1 MNMNDYKRV
10 TDRLTPDERCRKEVL
25 DMSKRENK
33 IKLNTNEYTE
43 SVSGVEVRSGH
54 GIMKYVG
61 IAAACAIIVGG
72 IGTTGVLLH
81 KGSKNA
87 QQFAEVIEEE
97 TTAEAVTEITEE
109 PTEPPVEYDYEA
121 IANELT
127 QHYIDSL
134 NVMQYGDVSY
144 DSNESITFYTYDSTR
159 EEWSNNYGGERT
171 FYKVTDERFKSCQDI
186 YEYYKAPIASSID
199 RKHYGE
205 TYESFTMPD
214 NFKDA
219 ADVEYESSLQSW
231 LGGDVSKFENGS
243 RVDIR
248 PNGKDTCDDEAFSI
262 NIGIYVEYNGNL
274 YVSKRT
280 VESETAPYYANGKH
294 SFLTSLTT
302 EPNVLETED
311 NSFKASCFVKTPYT
325 GWENAKYGDEKI
337 ITFNLIN
344 GEWKISSIET
354 GDRPEYTSAVAI
366 QNYIEKRA
374 EYNDINIGYDSEGKA
389 GRGIG
394 HIMDKLEVTE
404 YDPSIHVC
412 KVHAVLHNMNGED
425 ALDMTAEISVNHNG
439 SPVVMSA
446 DITRIKEYDSSYER
460 PNAVSAN

>member
-10 TDRLTPDERCRKEVL
+10 TDRLAPDERCRKEVL

-33 IKLNTNEYTE
+33 IKMNKNEYTE
-43 SVSGVEVRSGH
+43 NVSGVEVRSGH
-54 GIMKYVG
+54 GIMKYVS
-61 IAAACAIIVGG
+61 IAAACALIVGG

-87 QQFAEVIEEE
+87 QQFTEVVEEE
-97 TTAEAVTEITEE
+97 TTAEAATEIAEE
-109 PTEPPVEYDYEA
+109 PTEPPVEYDYAA

-144 DSNESITFYTYDSTR
+144 DSNESITFYTYDSTN

-186 YEYYKAPIASSID
+186 YEYYKAPIASVID
-199 RKHYGE
+199 RKNFGE

-214 NFKDA
+214 NYKEA
-219 ADVEYESSLQSW
+219 QGVEDSVTLRSW
-231 LGGDVSKFENGS
+231 LGEDVSKFEVGS
-243 RVDIR
+243 RVDLAYD
-248 PNGKDTCDDEAFSI
+248 PEDESTVDYAAHSI
-262 NIGIYVEYNGNL
+262 HTATYVEYNGQL
-274 YVSKRT
+274 YVRQMPKFS
-280 VESETAPYYANGKH
+280 
-294 SFLTSLTT
+294 TT
-302 EPNVLETED
+302 GD
-311 NSFKASCFVKTPYT
+311 NSFSTEPAVTHEEADSFTVSRFVRSPYLGYANT
-325 GWENAKYGDEKI
+325 NYGEEKI
-337 ITFNLIN
+337 FTFVLEKD
-344 GEWKISSIET
+344 EWKIKSIET

-404 YDPSIHVC
+404 YDSSIHVC

-460 PNAVSAN
+460 PNAVSSN

>member
-33 IKLNTNEYTE
+33 IKMNTNEYTE

-144 DSNESITFYTYDSTR
+144 DSNESITFYTYDSTN

-186 YEYYKAPIASSID
+186 YEYYKAPIAPSID
-199 RKHYGE
+199 RKHFGE

-214 NFKDA
+214 NYKEA
-219 ADVEYESSLQSW
+219 QGVEDSVTLLSW
-231 LGGDVSKFENGS
+231 LGEDVSKFEVGS
-243 RVDIR
+243 RVDLAYD
-248 PNGKDTCDDEAFSI
+248 PEDESTVDYAAHSI
-262 NIGIYVEYNGNL
+262 HTATYVEYNGQL
-274 YVSKRT
+274 YVRQMPKFS
-280 VESETAPYYANGKH
+280 
-294 SFLTSLTT
+294 TT
-302 EPNVLETED
+302 GD
-311 NSFKASCFVKTPYT
+311 NSFSTEPAVTHEEADSFTVSRFVRTPYLGYANT
-325 GWENAKYGDEKI
+325 NYGEEKI
-337 ITFNLIN
+337 FTFVLEKD
-344 GEWKISSIET
+344 EWKIKSIET

-404 YDPSIHVC
+404 YDPDIHVC

-439 SPVVMSA
+439 NPVVMSA
-446 DITRIKEYDSSYER
+446 DITRIKDYDSSYER

>member
-10 TDRLTPDERCRKEVL
+10 TDRLAPDERCRKEVL

-33 IKLNTNEYTE
+33 IKMNKNEYTE
-43 SVSGVEVRSGH
+43 NVSGVEVRSGH
-54 GIMKYVG
+54 GIMKYVS
-61 IAAACAIIVGG
+61 IAAACALIVGG

-87 QQFAEVIEEE
+87 QQFTEVIEEE

-109 PTEPPVEYDYEA
+109 PTELPVEYDYAA

-144 DSNESITFYTYDSTR
+144 DSSESITFYTYDSTN

-199 RKHYGE
+199 RKNFGE

-214 NFKDA
+214 NYKEA
-219 ADVEYESSLQSW
+219 QGVEDSVTLLSW
-231 LGGDVSKFENGS
+231 LGEDVSKFEVGS
-243 RVDIR
+243 RVDLAYD
-248 PNGKDTCDDEAFSI
+248 PEDESTVDYAAHSI
-262 NIGIYVEYNGNL
+262 HTATYVEYNGQL
-274 YVSKRT
+274 YVRQMPKFS
-280 VESETAPYYANGKH
+280 
-294 SFLTSLTT
+294 TT
-302 EPNVLETED
+302 GD
-311 NSFKASCFVKTPYT
+311 NSFSTEPAVTHEEADSFTVSRFVRTPYLGYANT
-325 GWENAKYGDEKI
+325 NYGEEKTFTFVLEND
-337 ITFNLIN
+337 
-344 GEWKISSIET
+344 EWKIKSIET

-404 YDPSIHVC
+404 YDSSIHVC

-439 SPVVMSA
+439 NPVVMSA

>member
-10 TDRLTPDERCRKEVL
+10 TDRLAPDERCRKEVL

-33 IKLNTNEYTE
+33 IKMNKNEYTE
-43 SVSGVEVRSGH
+43 NVSGVDVRSGH
-54 GIMKYVG
+54 GIMKYVS
-61 IAAACAIIVGG
+61 IAAACALIVGG

-87 QQFAEVIEEE
+87 QQFTEVIEEE
-97 TTAEAVTEITEE
+97 TTAKAVTEITEE
-109 PTEPPVEYDYEA
+109 PTELPVEYDYAA

-159 EEWSNNYGGERT
+159 EEWSNKYGGERT
-171 FYKVTDERFKSCQDI
+171 FYKVTDERFNSCQDI
-186 YEYYKAPIASSID
+186 YEYYKAPIASVID
-199 RKHYGE
+199 RKNFGE

-214 NFKDA
+214 NYKEA
-219 ADVEYESSLQSW
+219 QGVEDSVTLLSW
-231 LGGDVSKFENGS
+231 LGEDVSKFEVGS
-243 RVDIR
+243 RVDLAYD
-248 PNGKDTCDDEAFSI
+248 PEDEGTFDYAAHSI
-262 NIGIYVEYNGNL
+262 HTATYVEYNGQL
-274 YVSKRT
+274 YVRQMPKFS
-280 VESETAPYYANGKH
+280 
-294 SFLTSLTT
+294 TT
-302 EPNVLETED
+302 GD
-311 NSFKASCFVKTPYT
+311 NSFSTEPAVTHEEADSFTVSRFVRTPYLGYANT
-325 GWENAKYGDEKI
+325 NYGEEKI
-337 ITFNLIN
+337 FTFVLEKD
-344 GEWKISSIET
+344 EWKIKSIET

-404 YDPSIHVC
+404 YDSSIHVC
-412 KVHAVLHNMNGED
+412 KVHAVLHNMYGED

-439 SPVVMSA
+439 NPVVMSA
-446 DITRIKEYDSSYER
+446 DITRIKDYDSSYER
-460 PNAVSAN
+460 PNAVSKN

>member
-1 MNMNDYKRV
+1 MNDYKRV
-10 TDRLTPDERCRKEVL
+10 TDRLAPDERCRKEVL
-25 DMSKRENK
+25 DMSRRENK
-33 IKLNTNEYTE
+33 IKMNKNEYTE
-43 SVSGVEVRSGH
+43 NVSGVEVRSGH
-54 GIMKYVG
+54 GIMKYVS
-61 IAAACAIIVGG
+61 IAAVCALIVGG

-87 QQFAEVIEEE
+87 QQFTEVVEEE

-109 PTEPPVEYDYEA
+109 PTELPVEYDYAA

-144 DSNESITFYTYDSTR
+144 DSNESITFYTYDSTN

-199 RKHYGE
+199 RKHFGE

-214 NFKDA
+214 NYKEA
-219 ADVEYESSLQSW
+219 QGVEDSVTLLSW
-231 LGGDVSKFENGS
+231 LGEDVSKFEVGS
-243 RVDIR
+243 RVDLAYD
-248 PNGKDTCDDEAFSI
+248 PEDESTVDYAAHSI
-262 NIGIYVEYNGNL
+262 HTATYVEYNGQL
-274 YVSKRT
+274 YVRQMPKFS
-280 VESETAPYYANGKH
+280 
-294 SFLTSLTT
+294 TT
-302 EPNVLETED
+302 GD
-311 NSFKASCFVKTPYT
+311 NSFSTEPAVTHEEADSFTVSRFVRTPYL
-325 GWENAKYGDEKI
+325 GYANANYGEENI
-337 ITFNLIN
+337 FTFVIEND
-344 GEWKISSIET
+344 EWKIKSIEI
-354 GDRPEYTSAVAI
+354 GDRPEYTLAVAI

-425 ALDMTAEISVNHNG
+425 ALDMTAEVSVNYKG
-439 SPVVMSA
+439 SPAVMSA
-446 DITRIKEYDSSYER
+446 DITRIKDYDSSYER

>member
-33 IKLNTNEYTE
+33 IKMNKNEYTE
-43 SVSGVEVRSGH
+43 NVSGVEVCSGH
-54 GIMKYVG
+54 GIMKYVS
-61 IAAACAIIVGG
+61 IAAACALIVGG

-87 QQFAEVIEEE
+87 QQFTEVVKEE

-109 PTEPPVEYDYEA
+109 PTEPPVEYDYAA

-171 FYKVTDERFKSCQDI
+171 FYKVTDERFKSCQNI

-199 RKHYGE
+199 RKHFGE

-214 NFKDA
+214 NYKEA
-219 ADVEYESSLQSW
+219 QDVEYSFTLKGW
-231 LGGDVSKFENGS
+231 LGGDVSKYENGAT
-243 RVDIR
+243 VDFH
-248 PNGKDTCDDEAFSI
+248 PNGGEEVDTLAYSV
-262 NIGIYVEYNGNL
+262 NSGIYVEYNGSL

-280 VESETAPYYANGKH
+280 VESENAPYYANGKH
-294 SFLTSLTT
+294 SFLISMTS
-302 EPNVLETED
+302 EPQILETED
-311 NSFKASCFVKTPYT
+311 NSFKASCFVKMPYT

-337 ITFNLIN
+337 ITFNLID

-404 YDPSIHVC
+404 YDSSIHVC

-439 SPVVMSA
+439 NPVVMSA
-446 DITRIKEYDSSYER
+446 DITRIKDYDSSYER

>member
-1 MNMNDYKRV
+1 MNINDYKRV

-25 DMSKRENK
+25 DMSKSENK
-33 IKLNTNEYTE
+33 IKMNTNEYTE
-43 SVSGVEVRSGH
+43 SVSGVEVRSSH
-54 GIMKYVG
+54 GIMKYVS
-61 IAAACAIIVGG
+61 IAAACALIVGG

-87 QQFAEVIEEE
+87 QQFAEVLEEE

-109 PTEPPVEYDYEA
+109 PTEPRVEYDYAA

-134 NVMQYGDVSY
+134 NVMKYGDVSY
-144 DSNESITFYTYDSTR
+144 DSSESITFYTYDSTN

-186 YEYYKAPIASSID
+186 YEYYKVPFVSS
-199 RKHYGE
+199 
-205 TYESFTMPD
+205 MPD

-231 LGGDVSKFENGS
+231 LGRDVSKFENGS

-294 SFLTSLTT
+294 SFLISMTS
-302 EPNVLETED
+302 EPQILETDEE
-311 NSFKASCFVKTPYT
+311 SFKASCFVKLPYT
-325 GWENAKYGDEKI
+325 GMENAKYGEEKL
-337 ITFNLIN
+337 ITFNLID

-366 QNYIEKRA
+366 QNYIEQRA

-412 KVHAVLHNMNGED
+412 KVHVVLHNMNGED

-439 SPVVMSA
+439 NPVVMSA
-446 DITRIKEYDSSYER
+446 DITRIKDYDSSYER
-460 PNAVSAN
+460 PNAVSSN

>member
-10 TDRLTPDERCRKEVL
+10 TDRLAPDERCRKEVL

-33 IKLNTNEYTE
+33 IKMNKNEYTE
-43 SVSGVEVRSGH
+43 NVSGVEVRSGH
-54 GIMKYVG
+54 GIMKYVS
-61 IAAACAIIVGG
+61 IAAACALIVGG

-87 QQFAEVIEEE
+87 QQFTEVIEEE

-109 PTEPPVEYDYEA
+109 PTELPVEYDYAA

-171 FYKVTDERFKSCQDI
+171 FYKVTDERFKNCQDI
-186 YEYYKAPIASSID
+186 YEYYKAPIASVID
-199 RKHYGE
+199 RKNFGE

-214 NFKDA
+214 NYKEA
-219 ADVEYESSLQSW
+219 QGVEDSVTLRSW
-231 LGGDVSKFENGS
+231 LGEDVSKFEVGS
-243 RVDIR
+243 RVDLAYD
-248 PNGKDTCDDEAFSI
+248 PEDEGTVDYAAHSI
-262 NIGIYVEYNGNL
+262 HTATYVEYNGQL
-274 YVSKRT
+274 YVRQMPKFS
-280 VESETAPYYANGKH
+280 
-294 SFLTSLTT
+294 TT
-302 EPNVLETED
+302 GD
-311 NSFKASCFVKTPYT
+311 NSFSTEPAVTHEEADSFTVSRFVRTPYLGYANT
-325 GWENAKYGDEKI
+325 NYGEEKI
-337 ITFNLIN
+337 FTFVLEND
-344 GEWKISSIET
+344 EWKIKSIET

-404 YDPSIHVC
+404 YDSSIHVC

-439 SPVVMSA
+439 NPVVMSA

>member
-10 TDRLTPDERCRKEVL
+10 TDRLAPDERCRKEVL

-33 IKLNTNEYTE
+33 IKMNKNEYTE
-43 SVSGVEVRSGH
+43 NVSGVEVRSGH
-54 GIMKYVG
+54 GIMKYVS
-61 IAAACAIIVGG
+61 IAAACALIVGG

-87 QQFAEVIEEE
+87 QQFTEVVEEE

-109 PTEPPVEYDYEA
+109 PTELPVEYDYAA

-144 DSNESITFYTYDSTR
+144 DSNESITFYTYDSTD
-159 EEWSNNYGGERT
+159 EEWSNRCGGERT
-171 FYKVTDERFKSCQDI
+171 FYKVTDERFKNCQDI
-186 YEYYKAPIASSID
+186 YEYYKAPIASVID
-199 RKHYGE
+199 RKNFGE

-214 NFKDA
+214 NYKEA
-219 ADVEYESSLQSW
+219 QGVEDSVTLRSW
-231 LGGDVSKFENGS
+231 LGEDVSKFEVGS
-243 RVDIR
+243 RVDLAYD
-248 PNGKDTCDDEAFSI
+248 PEDESTIDYAAHSI
-262 NIGIYVEYNGNL
+262 HTATYVEYNGQL
-274 YVSKRT
+274 YVRQMPKFS
-280 VESETAPYYANGKH
+280 
-294 SFLTSLTT
+294 TT
-302 EPNVLETED
+302 GD
-311 NSFKASCFVKTPYT
+311 NSFSTEPAVTHEEADSFTVSRFVRPPYLGYANT
-325 GWENAKYGDEKI
+325 NYGEEKI
-337 ITFNLIN
+337 FTFVLEND
-344 GEWKISSIET
+344 EWKIKSIET

-374 EYNDINIGYDSEGKA
+374 EYNDINIGYDYEGKA

-394 HIMDKLEVTE
+394 HIMDKLEITE
-404 YDPSIHVC
+404 YDSSIHVC

-425 ALDMTAEISVNHNG
+425 ALDMTAEVSVNYKG

>member
-1 MNMNDYKRV
+1 MNINDYKRV
-10 TDRLTPDERCRKEVL
+10 ADRLTPDERCRKEVL

-33 IKLNTNEYTE
+33 IKMNTNEYTE

-54 GIMKYVG
+54 GIIKYVG

-127 QHYIDSL
+127 QHYIDGV
-134 NVMQYGDVSY
+134 NVMQFGDVTY
-144 DSNESITFYTYDSTR
+144 DSSDSITFYTYDSTD

-171 FYKVTDERFKSCQDI
+171 FYKVTDERFNSCQDI
-186 YEYYKAPIASSID
+186 YEYYKAPIASVID
-199 RKHYGE
+199 RKNFGE

-214 NFKDA
+214 NYKEA
-219 ADVEYESSLQSW
+219 QDVEDSVTLRSW
-231 LGGDVSKFENGS
+231 LGEDVSKFEVGS
-243 RVDIR
+243 RVDLAYD
-248 PNGKDTCDDEAFSI
+248 PEDESTVDYAAHSI
-262 NIGIYVEYNGNL
+262 HTATYVEYNGQL
-274 YVSKRT
+274 YVRQMPKFS
-280 VESETAPYYANGKH
+280 
-294 SFLTSLTT
+294 TT
-302 EPNVLETED
+302 GD
-311 NSFKASCFVKTPYT
+311 NSFSTEPAVTHEEADSFTVSRFVRTPYL
-325 GWENAKYGDEKI
+325 GYANANYGEENI
-337 ITFNLIN
+337 FTFVLEND
-344 GEWKISSIET
+344 EWKIKSIEI

-404 YDPSIHVC
+404 YDSSIHVC

-425 ALDMTAEISVNHNG
+425 ALDMTAEVSVNYKG
-439 SPVVMSA
+439 SPAVMSA
-446 DITRIKEYDSSYER
+446 DITRIKDYDSSYER

>member
-10 TDRLTPDERCRKEVL
+10 TDRLAPDERCRKEVL

-33 IKLNTNEYTE
+33 IKMNKNEYTE
-43 SVSGVEVRSGH
+43 NVSGVEVRSGH
-54 GIMKYVG
+54 GIMKYVS
-61 IAAACAIIVGG
+61 IAAACALIVGG

-87 QQFAEVIEEE
+87 QQFTEVVEEE
-97 TTAEAVTEITEE
+97 TTAKAVTEITEE
-109 PTEPPVEYDYEA
+109 PTELPVEYDYAA

-171 FYKVTDERFKSCQDI
+171 FYKVTDERFNSCQDI
-186 YEYYKAPIASSID
+186 YEYYKAPIASVID
-199 RKHYGE
+199 RKNFGE

-214 NFKDA
+214 NYKEA
-219 ADVEYESSLQSW
+219 QCVEDSVTLLSW
-231 LGGDVSKFENGS
+231 LGEDVSKFEVGS
-243 RVDIR
+243 RVDLAYD
-248 PNGKDTCDDEAFSI
+248 PEDESTVDYAAHSI
-262 NIGIYVEYNGNL
+262 HTATYVEYNGQL
-274 YVSKRT
+274 YVRQMPKFS
-280 VESETAPYYANGKH
+280 
-294 SFLTSLTT
+294 TT
-302 EPNVLETED
+302 GD
-311 NSFKASCFVKTPYT
+311 NSFSTEPAVTHKEADSFTVSRFVRTPYLGYANT
-325 GWENAKYGDEKI
+325 NYGEEKI
-337 ITFNLIN
+337 FTFVLEKD
-344 GEWKISSIET
+344 EWKIKSIET

-404 YDPSIHVC
+404 YDSSIHVC

-439 SPVVMSA
+439 NPVVMSA

>member
-10 TDRLTPDERCRKEVL
+10 TDRLAPDERCRKEVL

-33 IKLNTNEYTE
+33 IKMNKNEYTE
-43 SVSGVEVRSGH
+43 NVSGVEVRSGH
-54 GIMKYVG
+54 GIMKYVS
-61 IAAACAIIVGG
+61 IAAACALIVGG

-87 QQFAEVIEEE
+87 QQFTEVVEEE

-109 PTEPPVEYDYEA
+109 PTELPVEYDYAA
-121 IANELT
+121 IANEFT

-144 DSNESITFYTYDSTR
+144 DSNESITFYTYDSTN

-199 RKHYGE
+199 RKHFGE

-214 NFKDA
+214 NYKEA
-219 ADVEYESSLQSW
+219 QGVEDRVTLLSW
-231 LGGDVSKFENGS
+231 LGEDVSKFEVGS
-243 RVDIR
+243 RVDLAYD
-248 PNGKDTCDDEAFSI
+248 PEDEGTFDYAAHSI
-262 NIGIYVEYNGNL
+262 HTATYVEYNGQL
-274 YVSKRT
+274 YVRQMPKFS
-280 VESETAPYYANGKH
+280 
-294 SFLTSLTT
+294 TT
-302 EPNVLETED
+302 GD
-311 NSFKASCFVKTPYT
+311 NSFSTEPAVTHEEADSFTVSRFVRTPYL
-325 GWENAKYGDEKI
+325 GYANAKYGDEKI
-337 ITFNLIN
+337 ITFNLID

-404 YDPSIHVC
+404 YDSSIHVC

-439 SPVVMSA
+439 NPVVMSA
-446 DITRIKEYDSSYER
+446 DITRIKDYDSSYER

>member
-10 TDRLTPDERCRKEVL
+10 TDRLAPDERCRKEVL

-33 IKLNTNEYTE
+33 IKTNKNEYTE
-43 SVSGVEVRSGH
+43 NVSGVEVRSGH
-54 GIMKYVG
+54 GIMKYVS
-61 IAAACAIIVGG
+61 IAAACALIVGG

-87 QQFAEVIEEE
+87 QQFTEVVEEE

-109 PTEPPVEYDYEA
+109 PTELPVEYDYAA

-186 YEYYKAPIASSID
+186 YEYYKAPIASVID
-199 RKHYGE
+199 RKNFGE

-214 NFKDA
+214 NYKEA
-219 ADVEYESSLQSW
+219 QGVEDSVTLLSW
-231 LGGDVSKFENGS
+231 LGEDVSKFEVGS
-243 RVDIR
+243 RVDLAYD
-248 PNGKDTCDDEAFSI
+248 PEDESTVDYAAHSI
-262 NIGIYVEYNGNL
+262 HTATYVEYNGQL
-274 YVSKRT
+274 YVRQMPEFS
-280 VESETAPYYANGKH
+280 
-294 SFLTSLTT
+294 TT
-302 EPNVLETED
+302 GD
-311 NSFKASCFVKTPYT
+311 NSFSTEPAVTHEEADSFTVSRFVRTPYLGYANT
-325 GWENAKYGDEKI
+325 NYGEEKI
-337 ITFNLIN
+337 FTFVLEND
-344 GEWKISSIET
+344 EWKIKSIET

-404 YDPSIHVC
+404 YDSSIHVC
-412 KVHAVLHNMNGED
+412 KVHAVLHNMNGDD

-439 SPVVMSA
+439 NPVVMSA

>member
-127 QHYIDSL
+127 QHYIDGV
-134 NVMQYGDVSY
+134 NVMQFGDVTY
-144 DSNESITFYTYDSTR
+144 DSSDSITFYTYDSTD
-159 EEWSNNYGGERT
+159 EEWSNKYGGERT
-171 FYKVTDERFKSCQDI
+171 FYKVTDERFNSCQDI
-186 YEYYKAPIASSID
+186 YEYYKAPIASVID
-199 RKHYGE
+199 RKNFGE

-214 NFKDA
+214 NYKEA
-219 ADVEYESSLQSW
+219 QDVEDSVTLRSW
-231 LGGDVSKFENGS
+231 LGEDVSKFEVGS
-243 RVDIR
+243 RVDLAYD
-248 PNGKDTCDDEAFSI
+248 PEDESTFDYAAHSI
-262 NIGIYVEYNGNL
+262 HTATYVEYNGQL
-274 YVSKRT
+274 YVRQMPKFS
-280 VESETAPYYANGKH
+280 
-294 SFLTSLTT
+294 TT
-302 EPNVLETED
+302 GD
-311 NSFKASCFVKTPYT
+311 NSFSTEPAVTHEEADSFTVSRFVRTPYLGYANT
-325 GWENAKYGDEKI
+325 NYGEENI
-337 ITFNLIN
+337 FTFVLENDK
-344 GEWKISSIET
+344 WKIKSIEI

-404 YDPSIHVC
+404 YDSSIHVC

-425 ALDMTAEISVNHNG
+425 ALDMTAEVSVNYKG
-439 SPVVMSA
+439 SPAVMSA
-446 DITRIKEYDSSYER
+446 DITRIKDYDSSYER

>member
-144 DSNESITFYTYDSTR
+144 DSNESITFYTYDSTN

-171 FYKVTDERFKSCQDI
+171 FYKVSDARFKSCQDI

-199 RKHYGE
+199 RKHFGE

-214 NFKDA
+214 NYKEA
-219 ADVEYESSLQSW
+219 QGVEDSVTLLSW
-231 LGGDVSKFENGS
+231 LGEDVSKFEVGS
-243 RVDIR
+243 RVDLAYD
-248 PNGKDTCDDEAFSI
+248 PEDESTVDYAAHSI
-262 NIGIYVEYNGNL
+262 HTATYVEYNGQL
-274 YVSKRT
+274 YVRQMP
-280 VESETAPYYANGKH
+280 EFP
-294 SFLTSLTT
+294 TT
-302 EPNVLETED
+302 GD
-311 NSFKASCFVKTPYT
+311 NSFSTEPVITHEEADSFTVSRFVKAPYL
-325 GWENAKYGDEKI
+325 GYANANYGEEKI
-337 ITFNLIN
+337 FTFVLEND
-344 GEWKISSIET
+344 EWKIKSIAM

-366 QNYIEKRA
+366 QNYIEQRA

-404 YDPSIHVC
+404 YDSSIHVC

-439 SPVVMSA
+439 NPVVMSA
-446 DITRIKEYDSSYER
+446 DITRIKDYDSSYER

>member
-144 DSNESITFYTYDSTR
+144 DSNESITFYTYDSTN

-199 RKHYGE
+199 RKHFGE

-214 NFKDA
+214 NYKEA
-219 ADVEYESSLQSW
+219 QGVEDSVTLLSW
-231 LGGDVSKFENGS
+231 LGEDVSKFEVGS
-243 RVDIR
+243 RVDLAYD
-248 PNGKDTCDDEAFSI
+248 PEDEGTFDYAAHSI
-262 NIGIYVEYNGNL
+262 HTATYVEYNGQL
-274 YVSKRT
+274 YVRQMPKFS
-280 VESETAPYYANGKH
+280 
-294 SFLTSLTT
+294 TT
-302 EPNVLETED
+302 GD
-311 NSFKASCFVKTPYT
+311 NSFSTEPAVTHEEADSFTVSRFVRTPYLGYANT
-325 GWENAKYGDEKI
+325 NYGEEKI
-337 ITFNLIN
+337 FTFVLEKD
-344 GEWKISSIET
+344 EWKIKSIET

-366 QNYIEKRA
+366 KNYIEKRA

-404 YDPSIHVC
+404 YDSSIHVC

-439 SPVVMSA
+439 NPVVMSA

>member
-10 TDRLTPDERCRKEVL
+10 TDRLAPDERCRKEVL

-33 IKLNTNEYTE
+33 IKMNKNEYTE
-43 SVSGVEVRSGH
+43 NVSGVEVRSGH
-54 GIMKYVG
+54 GIMKYVS
-61 IAAACAIIVGG
+61 IAAACALIVGG

-87 QQFAEVIEEE
+87 QQFTEVVEEE
-97 TTAEAVTEITEE
+97 TTAEAVTEMTEE
-109 PTEPPVEYDYEA
+109 PTELPVEYDYAA

-199 RKHYGE
+199 RKHFGE

-214 NFKDA
+214 NYKEA
-219 ADVEYESSLQSW
+219 QGVEDSVTLLSW
-231 LGGDVSKFENGS
+231 LGEDVSKFEVGS
-243 RVDIR
+243 RVDLAYD
-248 PNGKDTCDDEAFSI
+248 PEDESTVDYAAHSI
-262 NIGIYVEYNGNL
+262 HTATYVEYNGQL
-274 YVSKRT
+274 YVRQMPKFS
-280 VESETAPYYANGKH
+280 
-294 SFLTSLTT
+294 TT
-302 EPNVLETED
+302 GD
-311 NSFKASCFVKTPYT
+311 NSFSTEPAVTHEEADSFTVSRFVRTPYLGYANT
-325 GWENAKYGDEKI
+325 NYGEEKI
-337 ITFNLIN
+337 FTFVLEND
-344 GEWKISSIET
+344 EWKIKSIKT

-404 YDPSIHVC
+404 YDSSIHVC

-439 SPVVMSA
+439 NPVVMSA
-446 DITRIKEYDSSYER
+446 DITRIKDYDSSYER